1 MFLFVFMFVISC
13 WFLSCSQ
20 RCLFYF
26 RFSVQLVCP
35 GPKHTHTPKPRTDTL
50 TQSST
55 TPGGQRSDTVER
67 ARALGTCLGAPA
79 PAGARF
85 SFARRSTQG
94 RPGAPASPTH
104 EIIFVCPAALRTT
117 ANICISLYFRSPT
130 STRPRFPRTR
140 SLAIFQLPYPLEVAG
155 FAAHESVV
163 RGLVRPRGSL
173 CLSVCLSVCCRMQAT
188 RDSKGGGWRRYGN
201 RYDGI
206 S

>member
-1 MFLFVFMFVISC
+1 MP
-13 WFLSCSQ
+13 WT
-20 RCLFYF
+20 
-26 RFSVQLVCP
+26 
-35 GPKHTHTPKPRTDTL
+35 KTHTHTKTADRHTHTEFNDGGTTRT
-50 TQSST
+50 
-55 TPGGQRSDTVER
+55 QRSDTVER

-85 SFARRSTQG
+85 SFAPRSTQG
-94 RPGAPASPTH
+94 RPGAPATCPASPIH
-104 EIIFVCPAALRTT
+104 EMIFVCPAALRTT